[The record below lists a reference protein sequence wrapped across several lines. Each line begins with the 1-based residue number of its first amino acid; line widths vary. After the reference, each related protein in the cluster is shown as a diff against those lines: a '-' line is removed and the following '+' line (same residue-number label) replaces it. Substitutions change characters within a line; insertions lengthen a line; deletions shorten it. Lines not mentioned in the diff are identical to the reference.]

1 MGDVGREEAFGPA
14 RHAVGLGQEPPGEQL
29 VVRRHLPVH
38 DVLGQDMFAET
49 ERGETTVTARSR
61 LRGPRRAP
69 EAAPRDPLG
78 RAEGAGPAGPWGNDS
93 SGGWRRTSGG
103 CGTPVGVGV
112 ALPEGGEDL
121 VPGPFEDAQAGAVL
135 PHGLGLR
142 AAPPRPFRPAPAG
155 RPPCGPYPRRALPPL
170 SHALPLRAPP
180 RTYFRRKPRPLAPPL
195 PPRRPRPAPARRED
209 ERAAG
214 GRQSGA
220 AGPGGRGQ
228 EQPGGALRA
237 PPLPRRALPERE
249 DPRGGCGPTVP
260 SASPGGPRV
269 GCPRASPPC
278 APVPPLPLRV
288 PGPFPL
294 GWVPAVSPR
303 LRSPHAP
310 LYTPISPMSPC
321 RPRSVSRTSVGRMSP
336 MPLCRPPRV
345 P

>member
-170 SHALPLRAPP
+170 SHALPLRAHHEPP
-180 RTYFRRKPRPLAPPL
+180 LTGLSVALAPMG
-195 PPRRPRPAPARRED
+195 A
-209 ERAAG
+209 ER
-214 GRQSGA
+214 Q
-220 AGPGGRGQ
+220 
-228 EQPGGALRA
+228 L
-237 PPLPRRALPERE
+237 
-249 DPRGGCGPTVP
+249 
-260 SASPGGPRV
+260 
-269 GCPRASPPC
+269 
-278 APVPPLPLRV
+278 
-288 PGPFPL
+288 GPFPSVAL
-294 GWVPAVSPR
+294 FPTSWRGSGQHGQTPEAVGTPELPSSWPPASP
-303 LRSPHAP
+303 SVCGPHGA
-310 LYTPISPMSPC
+310 
-321 RPRSVSRTSVGRMSP
+321 TSY
-336 MPLCRPPRV
+336 
-345 P
+345 